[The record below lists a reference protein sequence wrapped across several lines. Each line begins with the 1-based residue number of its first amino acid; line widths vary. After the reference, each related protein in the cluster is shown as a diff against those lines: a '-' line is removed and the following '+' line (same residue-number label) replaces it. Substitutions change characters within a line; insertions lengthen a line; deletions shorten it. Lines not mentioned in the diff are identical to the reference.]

1 MFTVVV
7 PLLQVSVN
15 QDQAS
20 QQLGALR
27 NRVREL
33 ELELAEYRSGRLMV
47 TEEGSTMYND
57 TAAENTMLRADNDK

>member
-1 MFTVVV
+1 M
-7 PLLQVSVN
+7 VN

-47 TEEGSTMYND
+47 TEEGSTLYND